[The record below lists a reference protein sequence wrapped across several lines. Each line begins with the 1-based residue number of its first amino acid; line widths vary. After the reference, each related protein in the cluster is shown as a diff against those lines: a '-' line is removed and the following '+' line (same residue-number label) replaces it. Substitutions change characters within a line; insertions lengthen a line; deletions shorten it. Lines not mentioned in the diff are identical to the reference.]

1 MTKEKYG
8 DLILRQRND
17 VLTKIYGWHEL
28 ANVLQAVSDYT
39 NICIH
44 MCEDIYN
51 DVDIDYFDY
60 IELNESISNC
70 LKEVCRIVKKG

>member
-1 MTKEKYG
+1 MTKTKYD
-8 DLILRQRND
+8 DLIRKQRDD
-17 VLTKIYGWHEL
+17 VLAKIYGWHEL
-28 ANVLQAVSDYT
+28 ANVLQAISDYT

-51 DVDIDYFDY
+51 DKDIDYLDY
-60 IELNESISNC
+60 VELNESISNY